1 MDAAG
6 EAPIHPLH
14 PFQFTGRT
22 GDYFRIWIVSLCLSI
37 LTLGIYSA
45 WGKVRKKR
53 YLYAHTRVAGSAFE
67 FRARPLAIL
76 KGRAIA
82 VLLFGGFAATG
93 HFLPVMQWAFIA
105 LLLILTPWIV
115 VAANRFNA
123 QNSAYRN
130 IRFGFTG
137 RIGEAAKVFLGLGAL
152 SIISVGLVYPYYRLR
167 RARFVVGRHRFGAT
181 EFAATFFGG
190 DFYAVYILA
199 GLIVF
204 GATVAAILAGI
215 AIGFASA
222 ALGAGGK
229 PGRVAA
235 IVPVITIYAAYLV
248 AFSYLRARVGNLTLN
263 GASIGAL
270 QLRSTLRARDL
281 LWLYFSNIVAIL
293 ATVGLATPWATLR
306 LARYRAGRLALI
318 AVAPLEVL
326 VASPADRATATG
338 SEVSDLFDVDVS
350 L

>member
-1 MDAAG
+1 METAG
-6 EAPIHPLH
+6 EASVH
-14 PFQFTGRT
+14 PFQFTGRN
-22 GDYFRIWIVSLCLSI
+22 GDYFCIWIVSLCLSI
-37 LTLGIYSA
+37 LTLGVYSA

-53 YLYAHTRVAGSAFE
+53 YLYAHTKVAGSAFE

-82 VLLFGGFAATG
+82 VLLFGGFAASG
-93 HFLPVMQWAFIA
+93 HFLPLMQWAFIA

-137 RIGEAAKVFLGLGAL
+137 RIGEAAKIFLGLGAL
-152 SIISVGLVYPYYRLR
+152 SVVSIGLVYPYYRLR
-167 RARFVVGRHRFGAT
+167 RARFVVCRHRFGAT
-181 EFAATFFGG
+181 DFTATFFGG
-190 DFYAVYILA
+190 DFYAAYILA

-204 GATVAAILAGI
+204 GTSVAAILAGI
-215 AIGFASA
+215 AIGFAAA
-222 ALGAGGK
+222 ALGAGSAGH
-229 PGRVAA
+229 AA
-235 IVPVITIYAAYLV
+235 ALVPAISIYAAYLI

-263 GASIGAL
+263 GARIGAL

-281 LWLYFSNIVAIL
+281 LWLYFSNIVAII
-293 ATVGLATPWATLR
+293 ASVGLATPWATLR
-306 LARYRAGRLALI
+306 LARYRAERLTLI
-318 AVAPLEVL
+318 AAAPLEAL
-326 VASPADRATATG
+326 VASPVDRATATG

>member
-1 MDAAG
+1 MDPAG
-6 EAPIHPLH
+6 EAPVH
-14 PFQFTGRT
+14 PFQFTGHT

-37 LTLGIYSA
+37 LTLGVYSA

-82 VLLFGGFAATG
+82 VLLFGGFAASSR
-93 HFLPVMQWAFIA
+93 FLPVMQWAFIA

-137 RIGEAAKVFLGLGAL
+137 GIGEAAKIFLGLGAL
-152 SIISVGLVYPYYRLR
+152 SVLSIGLVYPYYRLR

-181 EFAATFFGG
+181 EFKTALFGG
-190 DFYAVYILA
+190 DFYAAYILA

-204 GATVAAILAGI
+204 GTTVAAILAAV
-215 AIGFASA
+215 AIGFATA
-222 ALGAGGK
+222 ALGARGE
-229 PGRVAA
+229 PSRAA
-235 IVPVITIYAAYLV
+235 AFVPAVSVYAAYLI

-263 GASIGAL
+263 GAHIGAL

-281 LWLYFSNIVAIL
+281 LWLYFSNIIAII
-293 ATVGLATPWATLR
+293 ASIGLLTPWATLR
-306 LARYRAGRLALI
+306 LARYRARRLALI
-318 AVAPLEVL
+318 AAAPLESL
-326 VASPADRATATG
+326 GALSGERASATA